1 MPRNKPQATLTRMK
15 DQATPL
21 LSDLAYQRILEA
33 LFDSRVPMGARITQS
48 DLVAVTRMPVGP
60 LRDALRSLEADGI
73 VAIHPRSGIEVIR
86 RSTEL
91 TRSTYQFRTI
101 IERPAARSLART
113 ATEEDLRG
121 LARLHHDAIATFETL
136 DPNANVAAA
145 LGQIEDRFH
154 PALVR
159 ALDNTLVDTAY
170 RRLALMARIIK
181 VNARVYP
188 RTALISIAEHLD
200 VIAACLARDPD
211 AAEAAIARHLSNAL
225 ARNLGMA

>member
-1 MPRNKPQATLTRMK
+1 MK
-15 DQATPL
+15 DQAPPL

-33 LFDSRVPMGARITQS
+33 LFDSRLPMGARITQG
-48 DLVAVTRMPVGP
+48 DLVQVTQMPVGP
-60 LRDALRSLEADGI
+60 LRDALRILEADGI
-73 VAIHPRSGIEVIR
+73 VTIHPRSGIEVIR

-101 IERPAARSLART
+101 IERAAARSLARG
-113 ATEEDLRG
+113 AAEADLRQ
-121 LARLHHDAIATFETL
+121 LEQVHRDAVAEFAAL
-136 DPNANVAAA
+136 DPNANVADT
-145 LGQIEDRFH
+145 LGQIEDIFH

-159 ALDNTLVDTAY
+159 ALDNALVDTAY
-170 RRLALMARIIK
+170 RRLQLMARIIK
-181 VNARVYP
+181 VNDKVYP
-188 RTALISIAEHLD
+188 RAALISMGEHLE